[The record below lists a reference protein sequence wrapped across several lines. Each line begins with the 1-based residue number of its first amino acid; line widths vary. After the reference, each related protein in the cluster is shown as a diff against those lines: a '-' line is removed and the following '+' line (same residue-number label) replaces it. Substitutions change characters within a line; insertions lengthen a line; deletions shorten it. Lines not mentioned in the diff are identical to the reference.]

1 MIDLELKIIDL
12 TKINLNK
19 ENIMNTTKTIGKVKR
34 IALIAHDTKKAEL
47 IEWAEKNREV
57 LSKHFLCA
65 TGTTG
70 RLLSE
75 KINLPIE
82 TFNSGPLG
90 GDQQIGSRIVEGKV
104 DFVIFISDPLA
115 AQPHDPDVR
124 ALLRIVGV
132 YNIPMANNIATA
144 DFIINSSLM
153 NEEYEHE
160 IEDFNSTVQKR
171 FEQFNK

>member
-1 MIDLELKIIDL
+1 MS
-12 TKINLNK
+12 
-19 ENIMNTTKTIGKVKR
+19 NTQKIGKVKR
-34 IALIAHDTKKAEL
+34 IALIAHDSKKAEL
-47 IEWAEKNREV
+47 LEWAETNREI

-70 RLLSE
+70 RLLAD

-90 GDQQIGSRIVEGKV
+90 GDQQIGSRIVESKV
-104 DFVIFISDPLA
+104 DFVIFLSDPLA

-124 ALLRIVGV
+124 ALLRIAVV

-144 DFIINSSLM
+144 DFIINSPLM
-153 NEEYEHE
+153 DEEYDHK
-160 IEDFNSTVQKR
+160 IEDFNAKAEDR
-171 FEQFNK
+171 FKKFKN